1 MIFLNSICYLQLFNT
16 VYGSFENMPSKV
28 KIKDSKLKS
37 RLMLWIEIGSLKLGH
52 LLNPGVLLLN
62 LVKAASCF
70 YLSCFS
76 CVKPIKTFWKPIRR
90 SLAKIWTNYLLITF
104 CRLRDKQFFLTYPA
118 VYSQAVEIRWYY
130 HPLEWTINNPCKRY
144 CFWGENL
151 YPLLRRYDTFKTVI
165 E

>member
-1 MIFLNSICYLQLFNT
+1 MHLDVACCLSTALNSHENFGKPNVVNRNWQFEARAYVFWIQVF
-16 VYGSFENMPSKV
+16 VY
-28 KIKDSKLKS
+28 
-37 RLMLWIEIGSLKLGH
+37 WIWSS
-52 LLNPGVLLLN
+52 
-62 LVKAASCF
+62 KAASCF
-70 YLSCFS
+70 YLSFFS

-130 HPLEWTINNPCKRY
+130 HPLEWIINNPCKRY